1 MRWAVIA
8 LALWVGG
15 GRSKL
20 NHDEI
25 EHPTLACNDRRP
37 MTVPAPL
44 PANESE
50 RLRKLGALD
59 VLDTEAEPLFDALTK
74 AASLAV
80 GVPIA
85 LVTLVD
91 ADRQWFKSNVGL
103 AGATQ
108 TPRDVAF
115 CSYTILGDDV
125 FVVPD
130 ASADPR
136 FSGNPLVTGEPG
148 IRFYAGAPI
157 TLKDGLR
164 MGALCVIDH
173 RARALTPTQAETLR
187 ELARAVAEA
196 LDQRALA
203 RERNDALR
211 REAEG
216 ERLRNEDRNRLA
228 NILDA
233 THAGAWE
240 WNLVTGELL
249 VNKQWAEIFGYE
261 GTELTSLSGSPL
273 RNLKLPASGDT
284 GNVEGKLTHPDDW
297 QHVAERLN
305 AYLRGT
311 RKLFETEARMRH
323 RDGRWMWVQTRGRIS
338 QRSEDGEP
346 LWMYGTLVDISERKD
361 IERKLHE
368 SESFLDRTG
377 RVAGVGGWQVDLL
390 SNEITWSDQTCIIH
404 DVVPGYRPTPE
415 EAIAYVREDQRETI
429 QAAIRRGVA
438 DGKGWDLELPLITE
452 KGRSI
457 WVRIVGTV
465 ELEAGKPRYLVGA
478 IQDITF
484 RKRAVDAL
492 QLSERRF
499 RKLFEESL
507 GLICT
512 HDLDGVI
519 LSVNPA
525 TAEALG
531 YSVTELL
538 ARRLSDFMPAELRPA
553 FDDYLA
559 TVRAQGIAAGLLRLV
574 AKDGSLRTWQY
585 HNTLDEEGEEPY
597 VLGHALDITEREHH
611 ARHLRDWSIRDALTG
626 CFNRRYLAE
635 VASGLRDGD
644 PWGCI
649 AVDLDRFKQVNDT
662 YGHQRGDEVLVAMGQ
677 FLSSRVR
684 PRDIV
689 VRAGG
694 DEFLVL
700 LPHTDAEQAQRII
713 ERIEAERAQA
723 PIGFTLGHAIRNG
736 SESLDSAL
744 AAADARLYEIRAKR
758 PPVSR

>member
-1 MRWAVIA
+1 
-8 LALWVGG
+8 
-15 GRSKL
+15 
-20 NHDEI
+20 
-25 EHPTLACNDRRP
+25 
-37 MTVPAPL
+37 MTVPAAL
-44 PANESE
+44 PANESA
-50 RLRKLGALD
+50 RLQRLHQLD

-74 AASLAV
+74 AAALAT

-91 ADRQWFKSNVGL
+91 ENRQWFKSNIGL
-103 AGATQ
+103 PDATQ

-115 CSYTILGDDV
+115 CSYTILDADV

-130 ASADPR
+130 ATADPR
-136 FSGNPLVTGEPG
+136 FVTNPLVTGEPD

-157 TLKDGLR
+157 TLKDGFR
-164 MGALCVIDH
+164 MGALCVID
-173 RARALTPTQAETLR
+173 RTPREMTPTQIAILK
-187 ELARAVAEA
+187 ELARAAGEA

-203 RERNDALR
+203 LDRDDALR
-211 REAEG
+211 REAAAEH
-216 ERLRNEDRNRLA
+216 RRHEDRNRLGD
-228 NILDA
+228 ILEA

-261 GTELTSLSGSPL
+261 GEELTSLAGSSL
-273 RNLKLPASGDT
+273 RQLTVPASADDG
-284 GNVEGKLTHPDDW
+284 EIKGKLTHPDDW
-297 QHVAERLN
+297 EHVAERLG

-311 RKLFETEARMRH
+311 RKIFEHEARMRH
-323 RDGRWMWVQTRGRIS
+323 RDGSWVWVQTRGRIS
-338 QRSEDGEP
+338 QRTKGGEP

-368 SESFLDRTG
+368 SEAFLDRTG
-377 RVAGVGGWQVDLL
+377 RVAGVGGWQVDLRT
-390 SNEITWSDQTCIIH
+390 NEMIWSDQTCIIH
-404 DVVPGYRPTPE
+404 DAPRGYRPTLD
-415 EAIAYVREDQRETI
+415 EAIDYFREDHREAA
-429 QAAIRRGVA
+429 QAAVKRGVA
-438 DGKGWDLELPLITE
+438 DGKGWDLELPLITQ
-452 KGRSI
+452 KRRSI
-457 WVRIVGTV
+457 WVRIVGTA
-465 ELEAGKPRYLVGA
+465 ELEDGKPRHLIGA

-484 RKRAVDAL
+484 RKRAVEAL

-519 LSVNPA
+519 LSANPA
-525 TAEALG
+525 TANALG

-538 ARRLSDFMPAELRPA
+538 ARRLSDFMPEDFRPA
-553 FDDYLA
+553 FDDYLSK
-559 TVRAQGIAAGLLRLV
+559 VRADGVAAGLLRLV

-585 HNTLDEEGEEPY
+585 HNTLDDEGEEPY
-597 VLGHALDITEREHH
+597 VLGHAQDITEREHQ
-611 ARHLRDWSIRDALTG
+611 ARELRDWSIRDALTG

-635 VASGLRDGD
+635 IASGLRDGD

-662 YGHQRGDEVLVAMGQ
+662 FGHQRGDEVLIAMGQ

-684 PRDIV
+684 PDDIV

-700 LPHTDAEQAQRII
+700 LPHADAAQTRRIV

-723 PIGFTLGHAIRNG
+723 PIGFTLGHAIRSG
-736 SESLDSAL
+736 IDSLDSAL
-744 AAADARLYEIRAKR
+744 AQADKRLYEIRAKR
-758 PPVSR
+758 PAAPR